1 MNIKVGIVVLFSV
14 LLSACRPIEIS
25 IETPIETS
33 SAAEAAATT
42 FTAIPTFTPAP
53 SITSTST
60 PHGTVELDFVAQL
73 CKAQWL
79 NGSQHLKSCPNPNGN
94 DVSGGYASVLDP
106 TTGGLPAGT
115 PVLLTIPAWNGFSSL
130 FLRYP
135 AFRVQSE
142 DRFQTT
148 LRCANTNPCDVE
160 FALEY
165 YDSRN
170 EFHKFLKWD
179 YKVGD
184 PEIHVD
190 ADLSSLAGQTVEF
203 TLVHRLFHDLHDP
216 QQDNGIWIGPR
227 IFRPSE

>member
-1 MNIKVGIVVLFSV
+1 MRRHISIFMIFLLF
-14 LLSACRPIEIS
+14 SACRPIEIS
-25 IETPIETS
+25 IETPVQTQP
-33 SAAEAAATT
+33 AAQATAT
-42 FTAIPTFTPAP
+42 FTAIPTFTP
-53 SITSTST
+53 TSTLPFT
-60 PHGTVELDFVAQL
+60 AAPEGTIELDFVTQL
-73 CKAQWL
+73 CNAQWL
-79 NGSQHLKSCPNPNGN
+79 NGSQHLKACPNLNVT

-135 AFRVQSE
+135 AFKVQSG

-165 YDSRN
+165 YDSKN
-170 EFHKFLKWD
+170 EYHPFLKWD
-179 YKVGD
+179 YKLGD

-190 ADLSSLAGQTVEF
+190 ADLSSLAGQTVDF
-203 TLVHRLFHDLHDP
+203 TLVLRLSHDLHDP

-227 IFRPSE
+227 IFRPLE